1 MQGENGM
8 YTKIL
13 LVFLFLMSTLTA
25 CAGVSTPAEP
35 ILTPPAIGVQI
46 TKAGCP
52 SIEVQSGMQIVW
64 TNLDDVDRILI
75 IERKD
80 EQGVIV
86 DSGGTDLLQP
96 GASFFITLT
105 VPGQYTY
112 YCSKDRT
119 AFGTITVLP

>member
-1 MQGENGM
+1 MRA
-8 YTKIL
+8 KIL
-13 LVFLFLMSTLTA
+13 LVLLFLISTLTA
-25 CAGVSTPAEP
+25 CGRASTPAEP
-35 ILTPPAIGVQI
+35 IVTPPAISVQI
-46 TKAGCP
+46 TKDDCP
-52 SIEVQSGMQIVW
+52 SIELHVGMQIAW
-64 TNLDDVDRILI
+64 TNLDDVDRILM

-80 EQGVIV
+80 DQGALI

-96 GASFFITLT
+96 GASFSTTLT